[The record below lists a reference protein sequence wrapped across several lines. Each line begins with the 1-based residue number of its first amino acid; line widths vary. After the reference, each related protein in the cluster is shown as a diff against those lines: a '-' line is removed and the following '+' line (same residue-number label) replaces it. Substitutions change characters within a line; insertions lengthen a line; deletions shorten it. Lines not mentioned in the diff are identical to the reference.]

1 MSTKKII
8 IAFAL
13 FLMLFSII
21 QFTVPAIIGFDGY
34 FNIKAADIIKKEGL
48 IKEFPWA
55 EHTILAENYA
65 DVQFFFKILLISF
78 TFFDLEFG
86 AKIASI
92 LFAAACF
99 SVFYWFLLKNKIKN
113 AFFWTLLYLFSS
125 ANLMYRFMEARQ
137 LPPAIAMIIL
147 TIYFLQKRKY
157 IFLSIIS
164 FMFVWIY
171 SGFIIQLFIILVYA
185 IIEKAFSKKFD
196 YKMILYSFGGTL
208 AGLIINPY
216 FPDNIFFLY
225 AQIFQVNLLSNLYN
239 VEWKPWSFL
248 EFIKNNFLI
257 LFYLIILLFVLIRDK
272 KIDKNKAF
280 YLFLSLAFLIY
291 TIKTRRMHEYLA
303 PFSILSLAFFFN
315 GYFENMSKKHSNL
328 IKSAALIFLIIIAS
342 VNFILLRKD
351 IIDNNFLYNYENC
364 AEWMKKNA
372 PKNSL
377 VFNNAYTFTYLFFKN
392 ADLRYT
398 HGVDLTY
405 SYLYDAEEF
414 ERYMSILQ
422 GKLNGNVDWIIR
434 DYNPDY
440 VFSGK
445 LKQDIKLHEYVVKH
459 KENYKAVY
467 EDEWCAVLETK

>member
-1 MSTKKII
+1 MLNKKIL
-8 IAFAL
+8 IAFIL
-13 FLMLFSII
+13 FLMLFSIM
-21 QFTVPAIIGFDGY
+21 QFTVPNIIGFDGY

-48 IKEFPWA
+48 IREFPWA
-55 EHTILAENYA
+55 EHTILAEDYA
-65 DVQFFFKILLISF
+65 DVQFLFKILLISF
-78 TFFDLEFG
+78 TFFNLEFG

-99 SVFYWFLLKNKIKN
+99 SVFYWFLLENKIKH
-113 AFFWTLLYLFSS
+113 AFFWTALYLFSS

-137 LPPAIAMIIL
+137 LPLAISMIIL
-147 TIYFLQKRKY
+147 TIYFLQKWKY
-157 IFLSIIS
+157 LFLSITS
-164 FMFVWIY
+164 FVFVWLY
-171 SGFIIQLFIILVYA
+171 SGFIIQLFIIMAYA
-185 IIEKAFSKKFD
+185 ITEKIFSKRFN
-196 YKMILYSFGGTL
+196 YKIVLYSFGGTL

-239 VEWKPWSFL
+239 VEWKPWPFL
-248 EFIKNNFLI
+248 EFIKNNIII
-257 LFYLIILLFVLIRDK
+257 LFYLIISLFILIRNK

-280 YLFLSLAFLIY
+280 CLFLALLFLIY

-315 GYFENMSKKHSNL
+315 GYFENTGKKYSGL
-328 IKSAALIFLIIIAS
+328 IKSAALVFLVLIAS
-342 VNFILLRKD
+342 LNFISLRKE
-351 IIDNNFLYNYENC
+351 IINNNFLHNYENC
-364 AEWMKKNA
+364 AEWMKKNT

-392 ADLRYT
+392 ADLMYT
-398 HGVDLTY
+398 HGMDLTY

-414 ERYMSILQ
+414 ERYMGILQ
-422 GKLNGNVDWIIR
+422 GKLNGNADWIIR

-445 LKQDIKLHEYVVKH
+445 LKQDIKLHEYIVKH

-467 EDEWCAVLETK
+467 EDEWCAVLKAE